1 MVNTNPRKRRR
12 WWWLLTLVTVLVL
25 VIVIFD
31 RRVTRGAEP
40 FLVDHLEDVPEVDV
54 AVVLGTSERVSNG
67 SPNRY
72 FTHRIQAA
80 AALYQACKVHHLILS
95 GDNRRSN
102 YNEPMAM
109 RAALIQAGVDSTH
122 ITLDFAGFRTLDSM
136 VRAKEVFGQQRFL
149 VVSQRFHN
157 ERAVYIAR
165 ARGIEAFGFNAPD
178 VGTAYGLRTRMR
190 EKLARVKVHVDDL
203 LGVEPHFL
211 GERVLLGTQ
220 VLP

>member
-25 VIVIFD
+25 VIVICD

-80 AALYQACKVHHLILS
+80 AALYEACKVHHLILS
-95 GDNRRSN
+95 GDNRRSD

-109 RAALIQAGVDSTH
+109 RTALIQAGVDSMH

-211 GERVLLGTQ
+211 GERVALGTQ

>member
-1 MVNTNPRKRRR
+1 MVHPSPRKSRR
-12 WWWLLTLVTVLVL
+12 WWWLLTVVIALVL
-25 VIVIFD
+25 VMVICD
-31 RRVTRGAEP
+31 GRVTRSAEP
-40 FLVDHLEDVPEVDV
+40 YLVDRVEDVPEVDV
-54 AVVLGTSERVSNG
+54 AVVLGTSERVSSG
-67 SPNRY
+67 APNRY

-80 AALYQACKVHHLILS
+80 AALYQACKVHHFILS
-95 GDNRRSN
+95 GDNRRSD

-109 RAALIQAGVDSTH
+109 RTALIQAGVDSTH

-165 ARGIEAFGFNAPD
+165 ARGIEAFGFDAPD
-178 VGTAYGLRTRMR
+178 VGSAYGFRTQLR
-190 EKLARVKVHVDDL
+190 EKLARVKVHLDDL
-203 LGVEPHFL
+203 FGVEPHFL
-211 GERVLLGTQ
+211 GERVLLGTE